1 MAFAASRRLVR
12 NRQLCTLMA
21 AWTAFYIGAFSHFV
35 LVVTFLFAAGG
46 ASTVGVATVAVTLPA
61 GLLGPLAAPLAA
73 SARPEL
79 HLAFGIGSRCV
90 AMAATIAT
98 VLSHGSIDVVL
109 VLVTVESLLSAGVR
123 PLHGALVVRLS
134 NTAGEAAA
142 GNALTSSLV
151 SAAALAGPALAG
163 TALDFV
169 GIAWAFA
176 LPAFFFAVAMA
187 AALLIRVPRADEDSS
202 RSSGG
207 SAAPRGSQLKLL
219 GAGFRGIFSSRA
231 AAAATM
237 LFAVNVIVLGVWY
250 VGAAPVAAHR
260 LHLGKGGVATIMAFY
275 GAGGLV
281 GALATLSI
289 VTWRR
294 LAGVLGAGLLGL
306 AAVFAALGTIGS
318 PPVGLALA
326 AVLGAAGAVIYA
338 IAPTLVQRGVSREA
352 MVPAVATLQSLYLVG
367 EAAGAVVT
375 PLLLGSLGVAATFGL
390 VGGVTA
396 LATLLAWPQLRGAD
410 KLSDEDAAKL
420 AVIRAAPMLQPLPAL
435 ALEQLARVAT
445 RVAVPAGCEVF
456 RQGDRGDRLY
466 VIAAG
471 LAEIAVDGSRV
482 ATLGPGGSFGE
493 IALLHKAPRSSTV
506 TAREDLD
513 LIAIEG
519 EEFLSALSTDS
530 VSVGRVGRIVRAR
543 MDTPPVA
550 ERFVELSRDD
560 ALSGGAARELL
571 AAQPPMATIEAT
583 ALGELADTARVLA
596 AGDGALITR
605 EGDYGDT
612 YYVIVDGAATVFEG
626 DTEIRELRPGDG
638 FGELAILRDVPRTA
652 TVRALGDTTLLAVDR
667 DAFHRARHLG

>member
-1 MAFAASRRLVR
+1 MAFAASRRLAR

-21 AWTAFYIGAFSHFV
+21 AWTAFYVGAFSHFV

-46 ASTVGVATVAVTLPA
+46 ASTVGLATVLVTLPA
-61 GLLGPLAAPLAA
+61 GLLGPLTAPLAA

-90 AMAATIAT
+90 AMAATIMT
-98 VLSHGSIDVVL
+98 VLSHGSVDLVL
-109 VLVTVESLLSAGVR
+109 VLVTAESLLSAGVR

-169 GIAWAFA
+169 GIGWAFA
-176 LPAFFFAVAMA
+176 LPAFAFAVAMA
-187 AALLIRVPRADEDSS
+187 AALLIRVPRDDDSS
-202 RSSGG
+202 RTAGSSEGQ
-207 SAAPRGSQLKLL
+207 RGSQLKLL
-219 GAGFRGIFSSRA
+219 GAGFRGIFASRA
-231 AAAATM
+231 AAAATL

-260 LHLGKGGVATIMAFY
+260 LHLGQGGVATIMAFY

-289 VTWRR
+289 VAWRG
-294 LAGVLGAGLLGL
+294 LAGVLGAGLLGM

-318 PPVGLALA
+318 PPVGLALS
-326 AVLGAAGAVIYA
+326 AVLGATGAVIYA

-352 MVPAVATLQSLYLVG
+352 MVPAIATLQSLYLVG
-367 EAAGAVVT
+367 EAAGAVIT
-375 PLLLGSLGVAATFGL
+375 PVLLSSLGVAATFSL
-390 VGGVTA
+390 VGGVA
-396 LATLLAWPQLRGAD
+396 GLVTLVAWPQLRGAD

-435 ALEQLARVAT
+435 ALEQLARAAV
-445 RVAVPAGCEVF
+445 RVALPAGCEVF
-456 RQGDRGDRLY
+456 RQGDRGDRFY

-471 LAEIAVDGSRV
+471 LAEVAVDGRRV

-493 IALLHKAPRSSTV
+493 IALLHKVPRSSTV

-513 LIAIEG
+513 LVAIEG

-550 ERFVELSRDD
+550 ERFVELSRDTT
-560 ALSGGAARELL
+560 LNSGAARELL
-571 AAQPPMATIEAT
+571 ASQPPMARIEAV
-583 ALGELADTARVLA
+583 ALGELADTAQLLA

-626 DTEIRELRPGDG
+626 DTETGQLRPGDG

-667 DAFHRARHLG
+667 EAFHRARQPG